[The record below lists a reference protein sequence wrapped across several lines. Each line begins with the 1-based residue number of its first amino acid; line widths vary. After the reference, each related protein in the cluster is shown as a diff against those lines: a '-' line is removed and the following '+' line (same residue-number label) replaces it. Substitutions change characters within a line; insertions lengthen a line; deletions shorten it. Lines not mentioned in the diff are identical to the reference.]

1 MEIIIEAK
9 NLEKTYSVNGD
20 KVLNNVS
27 LSILKGSFTAVMGPS
42 GSGKSTLMYTLS
54 GMEIPDSGGVT
65 MKGRTISSLREKQ
78 SALIRRESM
87 GFVFQQTALLKNL
100 NLLDNVLLP
109 VWDAKK
115 NSLTEKKQRA
125 LDLFVKTGIQGLES
139 RMINEVSGG
148 QLQRAGI
155 CRALMGNP
163 DVIFCDEPTG
173 ALNSA
178 SAQECMALFYS
189 INQEGKTIILVTHDA
204 SVASW
209 ADRILFMRDGKIIG
223 DEDIHTLNRDN
234 MQERTEIILDLV
246 KRYKV

>member
-1 MEIIIEAK
+1 MEIILEGK
-9 NLEKTYSVNGD
+9 NLEKAYTVRGD

-54 GMEIPDSGGVT
+54 GMETPDAGEVVMAG
-65 MKGRTISSLREKQ
+65 KKISSLPEKQ
-78 SALIRRESM
+78 SALLRRESM

-109 VWDAKK
+109 VWHLK
-115 NSLTEKKQRA
+115 NMSVKEKKQRA
-125 LDLFVKTGIQGLES
+125 LDLFVKTGIQGLEN

-155 CRALMGNP
+155 CRSLMGNP
-163 DVIFCDEPTG
+163 EILFCDEPTG

-178 SAQECMALFYS
+178 SAQECMKLFYNINSEGTS
-189 INQEGKTIILVTHDA
+189 IFLVTHDP

-209 ADRILFMRDGKIIG
+209 ADRILFMRDGEIIG
-223 DEDIHTLNRDN
+223 DEDVSEIKRDN
-234 MQERTEIILDLV
+234 IDLRAESV
-246 KRYKV
+246 MNFMKQYKV

>member
-9 NLEKTYSVNGD
+9 NLNKTYNAKGE

-27 LSILKGSFTAVMGPS
+27 LEIQKGSFTVIMGPS
-42 GSGKSTLMYTLS
+42 GSGKSTLLYTLS
-54 GMEIPDSGGVT
+54 GMEMPDAGTVT
-65 MKGRTISSLREKQ
+65 MMGKKISSLPEKQ
-78 SALIRRESM
+78 SALIRRETM

-115 NSLTEKKQRA
+115 NSLPEKKQRA
-125 LDLFVKTGIQGLES
+125 LDLFAKTGIQGLES

-209 ADRILFMRDGKIIG
+209 ADRILFMRDGVIVG
-223 DEDIHTLNRDN
+223 DEDLSRLRRDN
-234 MQERTEIILDLV
+234 LEIRAETAMNLS
-246 KRYKV
+246 KQYKI

>member
-1 MEIIIEAK
+1 MEMIIEAK
-9 NLEKTYSVNGD
+9 NLEKKYTVRGD
-20 KVLNNVS
+20 KVLNKVS
-27 LSILKGSFTAVMGPS
+27 LSIPKGSFTAVMGPS

-54 GMEIPDSGGVT
+54 GMETPDAGEVVMSG
-65 MKGRTISSLREKQ
+65 KKISSLPEKQ
-78 SALIRRESM
+78 SALLRRESM

-109 VWDAKK
+109 VWHLK
-115 NSLTEKKQRA
+115 NMSVKEKKQRA
-125 LDLFVKTGIQGLES
+125 LDLFVKTGIQGLEN
-139 RMINEVSGG
+139 RMINEVSVG

-155 CRALMGNP
+155 CRSLMGKP
-163 DVIFCDEPTG
+163 EILFCDEPTG

-209 ADRILFMRDGKIIG
+209 ADRILFMRDGVIVG
-223 DEDIHTLNRDN
+223 DEDLSRLRRDN
-234 MQERTEIILDLV
+234 LEIRAETAMNLS
-246 KRYKV
+246 KQYKI